1 MSRFIGRLIPIVYL
15 VVGVLIASQNDY
27 FTTMNTLPGIVNA
40 VLAIL
45 LWPLVLFG
53 VDMHLLT

>member
-1 MSRFIGRLIPIVYL
+1 MSRFFGRIIPIVY
-15 VVGVLIASQNDY
+15 VVAGVVIAAQNDY
-27 FTTMNTLPGIVNA
+27 FTSMNTLPGVVNA

>member
-15 VVGVLIASQNDY
+15 VVGVLIASQNAY
-27 FTTMNTLPGIVNA
+27 FTTINTLPGVINA